1 MGLRPPC
8 LGFKVEGSGWVMREC
23 SEEVRLGI
31 MTLWSMLSLVG
42 GRSSR
47 VRGLRVKDGAIVA
60 VALSW
65 YRIDRAGSPSG
76 SKTG

>member
-1 MGLRPPC
+1 
-8 LGFKVEGSGWVMREC
+8 MREC